1 MGKVDMDK
9 VDMDKDGMD
18 KVDMDKDVTTE
29 KHVPVQH
36 HCHNLC

>member
-1 MGKVDMDK
+1 MDK
-9 VDMDKDGMD
+9 VDMDKD
-18 KVDMDKDVTTE
+18 DMDKDEIDKDDMTD